1 MSVPRLPVARPDG
14 KRESERKAR
23 RRAHAEAFVT
33 ATGRITAAVMDE
45 VGKPGMRLLEEIGSG
60 AKRGPAE
67 LLEQIVE
74 VAREHK
80 PEADAAAPLRV
91 LARRLGYDL
100 VPLAAVEPDGV
111 ADVVGACADVGKET
125 SDVLAACLEL
135 ARRPFL
141 TPAMR
146 DRARREIPEAFA
158 ALHRLAGEVEELSR
172 PPGERAALAAGNGAV
187 Q

>member
-1 MSVPRLPVARPDG
+1 MNARLPVHRADVQRDSA
-14 KRESERKAR
+14 EKAR
-23 RRAHAEAFVT
+23 RSDHAAAFAT
-33 ATGRITAAVMDE
+33 CTGRINRHVADV
-45 VGKPGMRLLEEIGSG
+45 VRKPGMRLLEEIGT
-60 AKRGPAE
+60 ADKRGPAE

-100 VPLAAVEPDGV
+100 VPLAAEPDGT
-111 ADVVGACADVGKET
+111 ADVVAACADVGKET

-141 TPAMR
+141 TIALR
-146 DRARREIPEAFA
+146 DKARREIPEAFA
-158 ALHRLAGEVEELSR
+158 ALHKLAAEVEELSR
-172 PPGERAALAAGNGAV
+172 PPGERAAMAGGNGAV